1 MEKLYWKTLWRKE
14 EAQEGDLIMNKERV
28 AYWKKQLKKSDT
40 PEYRRLCKKQ
50 IKLWGERKNLKKV
63 DTPEYRRLCK
73 KLIKLWGERKN
84 LKKVI

>member
-1 MEKLYWKTLWRKE
+1 
-14 EAQEGDLIMNKERV
+14 MNKERV

-63 DTPEYRRLCK
+63 ISKAHLNENPRYYSL
-73 KLIKLWGERKN
+73 LRKAG
-84 LKKVI
+84 L